1 MATYTSNNY
10 DGRYLQ
16 LNISESTNA
25 VSNTSTLYWTLS
37 SVGGAVKYYTI
48 GATTVKINGK
58 TVYSKGQTSWDS
70 KVFPAVK
77 GSVSGSINVTH
88 DGDGSKSISVGFST
102 RVYYTTPKEYGG
114 TLSLTNID
122 RSSPSISISTSS
134 VTASSVYLSAT
145 SSTTCDVWDY
155 TTNNWATYSRYA
167 TGGRTS
173 ANITITGLS
182 PNTNYTI
189 AVRAKKQ
196 SNQVVGYSRTNGI
209 KTLGGSVISSV
220 NNIAAD
226 ANTVSITLKATVYDS
241 SYTHT
246 VKILNG
252 SATLVTISGISLS
265 SGVSKTIN
273 LSSAQRTTL
282 LNAMPNV
289 KTLPVEVQLLTYSG
303 SSQIGNTSP
312 KNVSLTTSSSV
323 SAPVF
328 NSFTYLDTNPISTG
342 VTGDDQT
349 LIQTVSN
356 LVVTAEAATSKN
368 GASISSYQ
376 VAIGDKVSSSTT
388 TTISVGSVNSTG
400 TVPMIVTAVDS
411 RGYTSSATVNA
422 MVVKYEKINISSLV
436 MRRINEVEPTC
447 EVDIYGTFSPVTVSI
462 SYQPIRDSSNNTILD
477 SDNNTIDGTA
487 LGGDKNFFQHLYVR
501 YKKTNVTSYSSWIQI
516 SGIEST
522 SNTFTYSSDEFLA
535 LTLDADY
542 SYNVQFYASDKLD
555 SDIETVTIP
564 QGTPLLSFRQK
575 KVGLNKRDP
584 QAAFDVD
591 GSVMMNGFNIL
602 GFVAALSV
610 EDNLDDF
617 KNGGIYTQDLNVN
630 ASTDRNYP
638 RAVAGYLEVLTN
650 PTGYVLQRYT
660 AYDCTTIHIRYF
672 YGNTWHDWR
681 SISIT

>member
-10 DGRYLQ
+10 EGRYLQ

-25 VSNTSTLYWTLS
+25 ISNTSTLYWTLS
-37 SVGGAVKYYTI
+37 SVGGAVNYYAV
-48 GATTVKINGK
+48 GATTVKINGE

-70 KVFPAVK
+70 RVFPAAK

-88 DGDGSKSISVGFST
+88 NGDGSKSIYVEFST
-102 RVYYTTPKEYGG
+102 RVYYYTPVDYGG
-114 TLSLTNID
+114 TLLLTNID
-122 RSSPSISISTSS
+122 RSIPSISISTSS
-134 VTASSVYLSAT
+134 ITASSVYLSAT
-145 SSTTCDVWDY
+145 SSTICDIWDY
-155 TTNNWATYSRYA
+155 TTDNWVTYSQYA

-189 AVRAKKQ
+189 AVRARKQ
-196 SNQVVGYSRTNGI
+196 SNQVVGYSGTQGI
-209 KTLGGSVISSV
+209 KTLGGSVMSSV
-220 NNIAAD
+220 NDIVAD
-226 ANTVSITLKATVYDS
+226 VSTVSITLKATVYDS

-252 SATLVTISGISLS
+252 STTLVTISGIYLS

-282 LNAMPNV
+282 LNAMSNV
-289 KTLPVEVQLLTYSG
+289 KTLLVVVQLLTYSG
-303 SSQIGNTSP
+303 SSQIGTTSP
-312 KNVSLTTSSSV
+312 KNISLTTSSSV

-328 NSFTYLDTNPISTG
+328 NSFTYLDANTISAG

-411 RGYTSSATVNA
+411 RGYTSSATVNVT
-422 MVVKYEKINISSLV
+422 VVKYEKINISSLV

-447 EVDIYGTFSPVTVSI
+447 EVDIYGTFSPVT
-462 SYQPIRDSSNNTILD
+462 
-477 SDNNTIDGTA
+477 A

-501 YKKTNVTSYSSWIQI
+501 YKKTNVSSYSSWISI
-516 SGIEST
+516 NGVEST
-522 SNTFTYSSDEFLA
+522 SNSFSYSSDEFLT

-575 KVGLNKRDP
+575 KIGLNKRDP

-591 GSVMMNGFNIL
+591 GSIMMNGFNIL
-602 GFVAALSV
+602 GFVAALFS

-638 RAVAGYLEVLTN
+638 RAVAGYLEVLIN

-660 AYDCTTIHIRYF
+660 AYDCTSIHIRYF
-672 YGNTWHDWR
+672 YENTWHNWR

>member
-25 VSNTSTLYWTLS
+25 ISNTSTLYWTLS
-37 SVGGAVKYYTI
+37 SVGGAANYYTI
-48 GATTVKINGK
+48 GATTVKINGE

-70 KVFPAVK
+70 RVFPAAK

-102 RVYYTTPKEYGG
+102 RVYYNTPIDYGG
-114 TLSLTNID
+114 TLQLTNID

-145 SSTTCDVWDY
+145 SSTTCDIWEY
-155 TTNNWATYSRYA
+155 TTNNWATYSQYA

-189 AVRAKKQ
+189 AVRARKQ
-196 SNQVVGYSRTNGI
+196 SNRVVGYSRTQGI

-220 NNIAAD
+220 DDIVAD
-226 ANTVSITLKATVYDS
+226 ISTVSITLKATVYNS

-252 SATLVTISGISLS
+252 STTLVTISGISLS
-265 SGVSKTIN
+265 SGVSETIN
-273 LSSAQRTTL
+273 LSSAQRMTL

-289 KTLPVEVQLLTYSG
+289 KTLPVVVQLLTYSG
-303 SSQIGNTSP
+303 SSQIGTTSP
-312 KNVSLTTSSSV
+312 KNISLTTSSSV

-328 NSFTYLDTNPISTG
+328 NSFTYLDTNTISAG

-376 VAIGDKVSSSTT
+376 VAIGDKASSSTT

-400 TVPMIVTAVDS
+400 TVPMIVTAIDS
-411 RGYTSSATVNA
+411 RGYTSSATVNVT
-422 MVVKYEKINISSLV
+422 VVKYEKINISSLV

-447 EVDIYGTFSPVTVSI
+447 EVDIYGTFSPV
-462 SYQPIRDSSNNTILD
+462 
-477 SDNNTIDGTA
+477 
-487 LGGDKNFFQHLYVR
+487 GDKNFFQHLCVR
-501 YKKTNVTSYSSWIQI
+501 YKKTNVSIYSDWISI
-516 SGIEST
+516 NGVEST

-542 SYNVQFYASDKLD
+542 SYNVQFCASDKLD

-617 KNGGIYTQDLNVN
+617 KNGGIYTQDRNVN

-672 YGNTWHDWR
+672 YGNTWHNWR

>member
-10 DGRYLQ
+10 EGRYLQ

-25 VSNTSTLYWTLS
+25 ISNTSTLYWTLS
-37 SVGGAVKYYTI
+37 SVGGAVNYYAV
-48 GATTVKINGK
+48 GATTVKINGE

-70 KVFPAVK
+70 RVFPAAK

-88 DGDGSKSISVGFST
+88 NGDGSKSIYVEFST
-102 RVYYTTPKEYGG
+102 RVYYYTPVDYGG
-114 TLSLTNID
+114 TLLLTNID
-122 RSSPSISISTSS
+122 RSIPSISISTSS
-134 VTASSVYLSAT
+134 ITASSVYLSAT
-145 SSTTCDVWDY
+145 SSTICDIWDY
-155 TTNNWATYSRYA
+155 TTDNWVTYSQYA

-189 AVRAKKQ
+189 AVRARKL
-196 SNQVVGYSRTNGI
+196 SNQVVGYSITQGI
-209 KTLGGSVISSV
+209 KTLGGSVMSSV
-220 NNIAAD
+220 NDIVAD
-226 ANTVSITLKATVYDS
+226 VSTVSITLKATVYDS

-252 SATLVTISGISLS
+252 STTLVTISGIYLS

-289 KTLPVEVQLLTYSG
+289 KTLLVVVQLLTYSG
-303 SSQIGNTSP
+303 SSQIGTTSP
-312 KNVSLTTSSSV
+312 KNISLTTSSSV

-328 NSFTYLDTNPISTG
+328 NSFTYLDANTISAG

-411 RGYTSSATVNA
+411 RGYTSSATVNVT
-422 MVVKYEKINISSLV
+422 VVKYEKINISSLV

-447 EVDIYGTFSPVTVSI
+447 EVDIYGTFSPVT
-462 SYQPIRDSSNNTILD
+462 
-477 SDNNTIDGTA
+477 A

-501 YKKTNVTSYSSWIQI
+501 YKKTNVSSYSSWISI
-516 SGIEST
+516 NGVEST
-522 SNTFTYSSDEFLA
+522 SNSFSYSSDEFLT

-575 KVGLNKRDP
+575 KIGLNKRDP

-591 GSVMMNGFNIL
+591 GSIMMNGFNIL
-602 GFVAALSV
+602 GFVAALSS

-638 RAVAGYLEVLTN
+638 RAVAGYLEVLIN

-660 AYDCTTIHIRYF
+660 AYDCTSIHIRYF
-672 YGNTWHDWR
+672 YENTWHNWR

>member
-10 DGRYLQ
+10 EGRYLQ

-25 VSNTSTLYWTLS
+25 ISNTSTLYWTLS
-37 SVGGAVKYYTI
+37 SVGGAVNYYAV
-48 GATTVKINGK
+48 GATTVKINGE

-70 KVFPAVK
+70 RVFPAAK

-88 DGDGSKSISVGFST
+88 NGDGSKSIYVEFST
-102 RVYYTTPKEYGG
+102 RVYYYTPVDYGG
-114 TLSLTNID
+114 TLLLTNID
-122 RSSPSISISTSS
+122 RSIPSISISTSS
-134 VTASSVYLSAT
+134 ITASSVYLSAT
-145 SSTTCDVWDY
+145 SSTICDIWDY
-155 TTNNWATYSRYA
+155 TTDNWVTYSQYA

-189 AVRAKKQ
+189 AVRARKQ
-196 SNQVVGYSRTNGI
+196 SNQVVGYSGTQGI
-209 KTLGGSVISSV
+209 KTLGGSVMSSV
-220 NNIAAD
+220 NDIVAD
-226 ANTVSITLKATVYDS
+226 VSTVSITLKATVYDS

-252 SATLVTISGISLS
+252 STTLVTISGIYLS

-282 LNAMPNV
+282 LNAMSNV
-289 KTLPVEVQLLTYSG
+289 KTLLVVVQLLTYSG
-303 SSQIGNTSP
+303 SSQIGTTSP
-312 KNVSLTTSSSV
+312 KNISLTTSSSV

-328 NSFTYLDTNPISTG
+328 NSFTYLDANTISAG

-411 RGYTSSATVNA
+411 RGYTSSATVNVT
-422 MVVKYEKINISSLV
+422 VVKYEKINISSLV

-447 EVDIYGTFSPVTVSI
+447 EVDIYGTFSPVT
-462 SYQPIRDSSNNTILD
+462 
-477 SDNNTIDGTA
+477 A

-501 YKKTNVTSYSSWIQI
+501 YKKTNVSSYSSWISI
-516 SGIEST
+516 NGVEST
-522 SNTFTYSSDEFLA
+522 SNSFSYSSDEFLT

-575 KVGLNKRDP
+575 KIGLNKRDP

-591 GSVMMNGFNIL
+591 GSIMMNGFNIL
-602 GFVAALSV
+602 GFVAALSS

-638 RAVAGYLEVLTN
+638 RAVAGYLEVLIN

-660 AYDCTTIHIRYF
+660 AYDCTSIHIRYF
-672 YGNTWHDWR
+672 YENTWHNWR

>member
-10 DGRYLQ
+10 EGRYLQ
-16 LNISESTNA
+16 LNISEFTNA
-25 VSNTSTLYWTLS
+25 ISNTSTLYWTLS
-37 SVGGAVKYYTI
+37 SVGGAVNYYAV
-48 GATTVKINGK
+48 GATTVKINGE
-58 TVYSKGQTSWDS
+58 TVYSKDQTSWDS
-70 KVFPAVK
+70 RVFPAAK

-88 DGDGSKSISVGFST
+88 NGDGSKSIYVEFST
-102 RVYYTTPKEYGG
+102 RVYYYTPVDYGG
-114 TLSLTNID
+114 TLLLTNID
-122 RSSPSISISTSS
+122 RSIPSISISTSS
-134 VTASSVYLSAT
+134 ITASSVYLSAT
-145 SSTTCDVWDY
+145 SSTICDIWDY
-155 TTNNWATYSRYA
+155 TTDNWVTYSQYA

-189 AVRAKKQ
+189 AVRARKL
-196 SNQVVGYSRTNGI
+196 SNQVVGYSITQGI

-220 NNIAAD
+220 NDIVAD
-226 ANTVSITLKATVYDS
+226 VSAVSITLKATVYDS

-252 SATLVTISGISLS
+252 STTLVTISGIYLS

-282 LNAMPNV
+282 LNAMSNV
-289 KTLPVEVQLLTYSG
+289 KTLLVVVQLLTYSG
-303 SSQIGNTSP
+303 SSQIGTTSP
-312 KNVSLTTSSSV
+312 KNISLTTSSSV

-328 NSFTYLDTNPISTG
+328 NSFTYLDANTISAG

-411 RGYTSSATVNA
+411 RGYTSSATVNVT
-422 MVVKYEKINISSLV
+422 VVKYEKINISSLV

-447 EVDIYGTFSPVTVSI
+447 EVDIYGTFSPVT
-462 SYQPIRDSSNNTILD
+462 
-477 SDNNTIDGTA
+477 A

-501 YKKTNVTSYSSWIQI
+501 YKKTNVSSYSSWISI
-516 SGIEST
+516 NGVEST
-522 SNTFTYSSDEFLA
+522 SNSFSYSSDEFLT

-575 KVGLNKRDP
+575 KIGLNKRDP

-591 GSVMMNGFNIL
+591 GSIMMNGFNIL
-602 GFVAALSV
+602 GFVAALSS

-638 RAVAGYLEVLTN
+638 RAVAGYLEVLIN

-660 AYDCTTIHIRYF
+660 AYDCTSIHIRYF
-672 YGNTWHDWR
+672 YENTWHNWR

>member
-10 DGRYLQ
+10 EGRYLQ
-16 LNISESTNA
+16 LNISEFTNA
-25 VSNTSTLYWTLS
+25 ISNTSTLYWTLS
-37 SVGGAVKYYTI
+37 SVGGAVNYYAV
-48 GATTVKINGK
+48 GATTVKINGE
-58 TVYSKGQTSWDS
+58 TVYSKDQTSWDS
-70 KVFPAVK
+70 RVFPAAK

-88 DGDGSKSISVGFST
+88 NSDGSKSIYVEFST
-102 RVYYTTPKEYGG
+102 RVYYYTPVDYGG
-114 TLSLTNID
+114 TLLLTNID
-122 RSSPSISISTSS
+122 RSVPSISISTSS
-134 VTASSVYLSAT
+134 ITASSVYLSAT
-145 SSTTCDVWDY
+145 SSTICDIWDY
-155 TTNNWATYSRYA
+155 TTDNWVTYSRYA

-189 AVRAKKQ
+189 AVRARKL
-196 SNQVVGYSRTNGI
+196 SNQVVGYSGTQGI

-220 NNIAAD
+220 NDIVAD
-226 ANTVSITLKATVYDS
+226 VSTVSITLKATVYDS

-252 SATLVTISGISLS
+252 STTLVTISGISLS

-289 KTLPVEVQLLTYSG
+289 KTLLVVVQLLTYSG
-303 SSQIGNTSP
+303 SSQIGTTSP
-312 KNVSLTTSSSV
+312 KNISLTMSSSV

-328 NSFTYLDTNPISTG
+328 NSFTYLDTNTISAG

-411 RGYTSSATVNA
+411 RGYTSSATVNVA
-422 MVVKYEKINISSLV
+422 VVKYEKINISSLV

-447 EVDIYGTFSPVTVSI
+447 EVDIYGTFSPVTMS
-462 SYQPIRDSSNNTILD
+462 
-477 SDNNTIDGTA
+477 
-487 LGGDKNFFQHLYVR
+487 GGDKNFFQHLYVR
-501 YKKTNVTSYSSWIQI
+501 YKKTNVSSYSSWISI
-516 SGIEST
+516 NGVEST
-522 SNTFTYSSDEFLA
+522 SNSFSYSSDEFLT

-542 SYNVQFYASDKLD
+542 SYNVQLYASDKLD

-575 KVGLNKRDP
+575 KIGLNKRDP

-591 GSVMMNGFNIL
+591 GSIMMNGFNIL
-602 GFVAALSV
+602 GFVAALSS

-630 ASTDRNYP
+630 ANTDRNYP

-660 AYDCTTIHIRYF
+660 ACDCTTIHIRYF

>member
-25 VSNTSTLYWTLS
+25 ISNTSTLYWTLTS
-37 SVGGAVKYYTI
+37 AGGEDNYYTI
-48 GATTVKINGK
+48 GATTVTIAGED
-58 TVYSKGQTSWDS
+58 VYSKDQTSWDS
-70 KVFPAVK
+70 KVFPAKK
-77 GSVSGSINVTH
+77 GSVSGSIDVEHNS
-88 DGDGSKSISVGFST
+88 DGSKSITIGFST

-145 SSTTCDVWDY
+145 SSTTCDIWDY
-155 TTNNWATYSRYA
+155 TTDNWATYSQYA

-189 AVRAKKQ
+189 AVRARKQ
-196 SNQVVGYSRTNGI
+196 SNQVVGYSGTQGI

-220 NNIAAD
+220 NDIVAD
-226 ANTVSITLKATVYDS
+226 VSTVSITLKATVYDS

-252 SATLVTISGISLS
+252 STTLVTISGISLS
-265 SGVSKTIN
+265 SGVSETIN

-289 KTLPVEVQLLTYSG
+289 KTLPVVVQLLTYSG
-303 SSQIGNTSP
+303 SSQIGNASP
-312 KNVSLTTSSSV
+312 KNASLTTSSSV

-328 NSFTYLDTNPISTG
+328 NSFTYLDTNAISAG

-411 RGYTSSATVNA
+411 RGYTSSATVNIT
-422 MVVKYEKINISSLV
+422 VVKYEKINISSLV

-447 EVDIYGTFSPVTVSI
+447 EVDIYGTFSPVTVEV
-462 SYQPIRDSSNNTILD
+462 
-477 SDNNTIDGTA
+477 
-487 LGGDKNFFQHLYVR
+487 DKNFFQHLYVR
-501 YKKTNVTSYSSWIQI
+501 YKKTNVSSYSDWISI
-516 SGIEST
+516 NGVEST
-522 SNTFTYSSDEFLA
+522 SNSFSYSSDEFLT

-584 QAAFDVD
+584 QAAFDVN

-602 GFVAALSV
+602 GFVAALSS

-638 RAVAGYLEVLTN
+638 RAVAGYLEVLRN

-660 AYDCTTIHIRYF
+660 AYNCTSIHIRHF
-672 YGNTWHDWR
+672 YANTWHDWR